1 MIKRFAALFLL
12 CVLLC
17 AALPASASE
26 VENLVLG
33 LEYTVETGEPVT
45 MSHLNFSE
53 AGTKFDLDNGQLT
66 DGKTATNSPSAD
78 GWYCAFRGQSRII
91 GFDLGSVCAVSGIE
105 AGFLHA
111 KAPAVYAPRYVR
123 VYISENGTDYMTVCD
138 HLTGYDLTD
147 TAVSRKE
154 LSLAFDKIYAARYVK
169 VEFCCDIFAYC
180 DEIRVLGSKETDG
193 SEKSITPDKKPTE
206 KGYLKSLGGSSNIIK
221 LYNGYYNHDTN
232 IGILY
237 ENEILPYVAYL
248 DTNGNIAGK
257 MFDAIALVPCHGDY
271 PSGGRLVK
279 TNGKPGAVMSDWE
292 LYFEYTFRDG
302 QDLYAIN
309 NVAGRVNEALSLKDK
324 YPVYLTIPY
333 PTVLSDKPFGDID
346 GDGEEEN
353 CQNLEERLAI
363 VKWYIDKCIEKF
375 ESKNYANIELAGFY
389 WLREEVN
396 YSDSDHEDILV
407 IEINKYIEKK
417 RLDSIFD
424 PFYLSVGFDEWESL
438 GFDGAV
444 MQPNLAFSDVY
455 SYFKAGM
462 LEEFAQSVYDN
473 HLGVE
478 IETNEP
484 SFFRGDDYLKAG
496 FNYES
501 YLYYG
506 SKTGYMNSLKTY
518 YQGAGPGSFYDFC
531 YADISTP
538 KGIYLRRLYDITYS
552 FIHGVYKNL
561 APIVEIGDIELLA
574 GDTRAMADISITD
587 SDSYW
592 GDITV
597 SFPTEPSHGKVTV
610 AASKKTLVYRPDD
623 NFVGEDSFTVCVS
636 DGFNKSEEITVKVT
650 VNEAEISEI
659 EATSEVS
666 NDTSKPDVEEN
677 PVPVWLIA
685 VLCILGGAVVLT
697 AVIMIVKRKK

>member
-17 AALPASASE
+17 TALPASASE

-66 DGKTATNSPSAD
+66 DGKTATNSLSAD

-154 LSLAFDKIYAARYVK
+154 LSLAFDNIYAARYVK

-407 IEINKYIEKK
+407 IEVNEYIEKK

-424 PFYLSVGFDEWESL
+424 PFYLSVGFDEWEYL

-455 SYFKAGM
+455 SYFEAGM

-623 NFVGEDSFTVCVS
+623 NFIGEDSFTVCVS
-636 DGFNKSEEITVKVT
+636 DGFNKSEEITVTVT
-650 VNEAEISEI
+650 VNEAEISEVEI
-659 EATSEVS
+659 TSQS
-666 NDTSKPDVEEN
+666 SDDTSKPDVEEN

-685 VLCILGGAVVLT
+685 ILCILGGAVVLT

>member
-12 CVLLC
+12 CVLLS

-66 DGKTATNSPSAD
+66 DGKTATNSLSAD

-147 TAVSRKE
+147 TDVTRKE

-193 SEKSITPDKKPTE
+193 SEKSITPDITPTE
-206 KGYLKSLGGSSNIIK
+206 KGYLKSLGGNSNIIK

-248 DTNGNIAGK
+248 DTNGNIVGK

-375 ESKNYANIELAGFY
+375 DSKQYANIELAGFY

-424 PFYLSVGFDEWESL
+424 PFYLSVGFDEWEYL

-455 SYFKAGM
+455 SYFEAGM

-623 NFVGEDSFTVCVS
+623 NFIGEDSFTVCVS

-666 NDTSKPDVEEN
+666 DDTSKPDVEEN
-677 PVPVWLIA
+677 PVPVWLITI
-685 VLCILGGAVVLT
+685 LCILGGAVVLT
-697 AVIMIVKRKK
+697 AVIMIVKRK